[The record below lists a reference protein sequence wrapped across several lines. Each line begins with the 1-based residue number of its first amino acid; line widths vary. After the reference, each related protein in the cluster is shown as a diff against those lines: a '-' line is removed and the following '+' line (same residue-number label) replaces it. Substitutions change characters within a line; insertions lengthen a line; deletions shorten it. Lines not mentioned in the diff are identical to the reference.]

1 MTYLTLRLFKFTDVR
16 TLEHTAGQ
24 QGVILQSVETLDQR
38 RDADIIAAAH
48 RNGHDTIATGGP
60 YLAAW
65 AEEEDGVEEYD
76 IKELDTMTAKP
87 ESLLDAAD
95 AFLVRVLYHETNEVA
110 GEAFTVCGVCH
121 EVDGHADSCFVPAMI
136 AWTTED

>member
-16 TLEHTAGQ
+16 TLEHTAEK

-76 IKELDTMTAKP
+76 IKELDHDRQA
-87 ESLLDAAD
+87 
-95 AFLVRVLYHETNEVA
+95 
-110 GEAFTVCGVCH
+110 
-121 EVDGHADSCFVPAMI
+121 
-136 AWTTED
+136 